1 MSINDKNKKT
11 EAMMIPMP
19 EVLETLSGEVRLLAG
34 EMNDLQELVSNLVV
48 AGAFGGSNS
57 IYKLQS
63 IDRIWQSLEAISD
76 YLSGVSNLSSASW
89 KIDVAA
95 ASQSVK
101 LAEVAERLR
110 GIKRS
115 QDAHN
120 EAGDFEDFVLSP

>member
-76 YLSGVSNLSSASW
+76 YLGGVSNLSSPTW
-89 KIDVAA
+89 KIDVAE
-95 ASQSVK
+95 ASQNVK
-101 LAEVAERLR
+101 LAEIVERLR

>member
-1 MSINDKNKKT
+1 MSINDNNNNA

-76 YLSGVSNLSSASW
+76 YLGGVSNLSSASW
-89 KIDVAA
+89 KIDVAT

-110 GIKRS
+110 GIKPA
-115 QDAHN
+115 QDAHS